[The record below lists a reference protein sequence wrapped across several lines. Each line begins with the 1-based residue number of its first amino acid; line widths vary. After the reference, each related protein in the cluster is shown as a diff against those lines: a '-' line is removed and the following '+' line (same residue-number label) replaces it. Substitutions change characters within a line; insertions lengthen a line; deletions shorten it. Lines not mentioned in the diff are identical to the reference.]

1 MVDRNL
7 SARSN
12 DRQGLRGSKRDA
24 ISVATADYAAP
35 AQWHGSR
42 TEASSDAS
50 GTWGRRYDSVLLAV
64 VAQDRVCGA
73 QMFGRLLLSLSALGV
88 GTALAYAQ
96 PSPQRPLPEACQAAS
111 AEALPELEKRRQ
123 SLERDVARQTAAV
136 ERTSKDKE
144 GRSGADARAKELHQ
158 GLRARQ
164 EDLLE
169 VLFRIECIRAQPE
182 PESRSPFK
190 RRPSDAIEV
199 TTYYATNRKQ
209 TGSAEPAKVYG
220 GVFESTLHYGRAV
233 VSIPPNHAPGKL
245 ELPSLWK
252 VERNVDPTK
261 HFVLKAVIPLSADAE
276 LKEMAQRLSGMSS
289 KALLIFVH
297 GYNMGFAEA
306 ALRTAQMAHDLNFPG
321 MAFFYSW
328 PSVNRIRSYW
338 QDEEIARLSE
348 GVFEQLIDELSQLPA
363 TDIYIVAHSM
373 GNRIVGHALQARA
386 DKGKETKNLKELLLA
401 AADINADV
409 FRTIIAPKLA
419 AMQGTR
425 TTLYASSSDIAL
437 KASKVMHGFRRAGE
451 TTGGVVIYPGIETID
466 ASSASAA
473 LRGFGH
479 FYVVDSPSVMK
490 DIRSIIE
497 RRGPAKMRGLS
508 EVGTSPNVHWRL
520 P

>member
-1 MVDRNL
+1 
-7 SARSN
+7 
-12 DRQGLRGSKRDA
+12 
-24 ISVATADYAAP
+24 
-35 AQWHGSR
+35 
-42 TEASSDAS
+42 
-50 GTWGRRYDSVLLAV
+50 
-64 VAQDRVCGA
+64 
-73 QMFGRLLLSLSALGV
+73 
-88 GTALAYAQ
+88 
-96 PSPQRPLPEACQAAS
+96 
-111 AEALPELEKRRQ
+111 
-123 SLERDVARQTAAV
+123 
-136 ERTSKDKE
+136 
-144 GRSGADARAKELHQ
+144 
-158 GLRARQ
+158 
-164 EDLLE
+164 
-169 VLFRIECIRAQPE
+169 
-182 PESRSPFK
+182 
-190 RRPSDAIEV
+190 
-199 TTYYATNRKQ
+199 
-209 TGSAEPAKVYG
+209 
-220 GVFESTLHYGRAV
+220 
-233 VSIPPNHAPGKL
+233 
-245 ELPSLWK
+245 
-252 VERNVDPTK
+252 
-261 HFVLKAVIPLSADAE
+261 
-276 LKEMAQRLSGMSS
+276 MSS